1 MNTTRRKTFGIGK
14 MLALVGLVIY
24 TAFIAFPIYWT
35 INSSFKDINH
45 VYTVP
50 PSFVPPKPTLS
61 AYRWILG
68 GSGKNALA
76 GSLIVALVTTTIAV
90 ILGIFASYAFSRYP
104 KGKLSDS
111 FNFFFLLTIRMFPP
125 IAFLLPIFW
134 LWKLLGLIDTYPAL
148 IMTYLAFNIPLVVW
162 ILRSF
167 IDEVPRSLEE
177 ASYLD
182 GFSFLQTLRR
192 TTLPLIGTGI
202 AVAFALCWVFIW
214 NEFIIAY
221 LLSGRKVLLYTAFL
235 PSLRRGMRVMWNQ
248 ISAISVLAIIPCIII
263 LIVFRKYL
271 TRMYLK

>member
-1 MNTTRRKTFGIGK
+1 MKSTRKSFGMGK
-14 MLALVGLVIY
+14 ILALSGLVIY

-35 INSSFKDINH
+35 VNSSFKDIND

-50 PSFVPPKPTLS
+50 PSFLPPKPTLS
-61 AYRWILG
+61 AYRWILR

-76 GSLIVALVTTTIAV
+76 GSLIVALVTTTIAI

-104 KGKLSDS
+104 KGKLSDN
-111 FNFFFLLTIRMFPP
+111 FNFFFLLTIRIFPP

-182 GFSFLQTLRR
+182 GFSFFQTLRR

-202 AVAFALCWVFIW
+202 AVSFALCWVFIW

-221 LLSGRKVLLYTAFL
+221 LLSGRRVLLYTAFL

-263 LIVFRKYL
+263 LILFRKYL